1 MAAQKALEAEVLEAG
16 ETGRAKPHAR
26 IANLRDHILSQSA
39 KLPHQMVHVLDWDE
53 GDTECWVEVWALT
66 GKQRAVF
73 QQQIL
78 AQTPGAQPGQQVRIN
93 WDRFWAD
100 IVILAT
106 HDPEDGALVFA
117 PTDRDRLL
125 EVAAKP
131 LEVVASVARKLS
143 GLDETAMNESKSP
156 DEADGMGLL
165 PSPRA

>member
-1 MAAQKALEAEVLEAG
+1 MATQQKALDAEVLDAG
-16 ETGRAKPHAR
+16 DNGRVKAQSR
-26 IANLRDHILSQSA
+26 IANLREHILQQAS
-39 KLPHQMVHVLDWDE
+39 KLPVVPVHVKDWDD
-53 GDTECWVEVWALT
+53 GDTECWVDVWALT
-66 GKQRAVF
+66 GKQRATF

-100 IVILAT
+100 IVIMAT

-131 LEVVASVARKLS
+131 LEVVASVARRLS
-143 GLDETAMNESKSP
+143 GLDDNAMNESKSP
-156 DEADGMGLL
+156 DEDGAPLAL
-165 PSPRA
+165 PGV